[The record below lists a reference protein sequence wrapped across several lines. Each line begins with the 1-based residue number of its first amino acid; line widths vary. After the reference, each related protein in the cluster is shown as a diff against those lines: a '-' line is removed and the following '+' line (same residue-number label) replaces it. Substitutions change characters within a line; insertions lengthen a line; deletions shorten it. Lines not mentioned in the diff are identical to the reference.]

1 MVVSDTAP
9 AFPISTPSIGQT
21 TTPPPAEDD
30 QPSSGVLWG
39 FALANIGAIA
49 FGIGADY
56 LIKEKTDTSR
66 RIVTGATVAVSLIA
80 IGFSF
85 RLVTLPMNLSINP
98 FWRVLG
104 GFMTYMNTVVGL
116 RAGFDFFKEVPEMP
130 TLHKFAREILKV

>member
-9 AFPISTPSIGQT
+9 AFPISALPIGQLAAD
-21 TTPPPAEDD
+21 PIKDED
-30 QPSSGVLWG
+30 QPSPNVLWG

-49 FGIGADY
+49 FGIATDY
-56 LIKEKTDTSR
+56 FVKEKTDAAR
-66 RIVTGATVAVSLIA
+66 RMITGATVAVSMIA

-85 RLVTLPMNLSINP
+85 RLVTQPMSLNINP

-104 GFMTYMNTVVGL
+104 GFFTYMNTVVGL

>member
-1 MVVSDTAP
+1 MVVSDTAL
-9 AFPISTPSIGQT
+9 AFPISTLSIGQVAD
-21 TTPPPAEDD
+21 PPKEED
-30 QPSSGVLWG
+30 QLPTGVLWG

-49 FGIGADY
+49 FGIAADY
-56 LIKEKTDTSR
+56 FVKEKTDTSR
-66 RIVTGATVAVSLIA
+66 RMITGATVAVSMIA

-85 RLVTLPMNLSINP
+85 RLVTLPMNLNINP

-104 GFMTYMNTVVGL
+104 GFFTYMNTVVGL